1 MAGDKVD
8 ALKETGAETFLSAD
22 CGCMLS
28 LNHTLQ
34 KRRRRFPG
42 PAPGDFPV
50 AADGWRRR
58 AAMSARDNILRR
70 LRAAPQ
76 GKAPLAPDVPAF
88 YAAVSAATPPSTRA
102 ARIELFC
109 EKMAFWHGEV
119 VRVTAANWPHK
130 LREICAWRK
139 ACARSSTASQTE
151 HAEALKA
158 AGIAGLK
165 PYDRPLGEWKKEL
178 FEDTDAGLTSTR
190 GGIAETG
197 TLIVW
202 PDASEPRL
210 MSLVPPIH
218 FALLDA
224 DQLYDTLFDAMQAQR
239 WSDGMPTNALLVSGP
254 SKTADIQVTLA
265 YGAHGPKELV
275 VLLLVNEE
283 ETQ

>member
-1 MAGDKVD
+1 
-8 ALKETGAETFLSAD
+8 
-22 CGCMLS
+22 
-28 LNHTLQ
+28 
-34 KRRRRFPG
+34 
-42 PAPGDFPV
+42 
-50 AADGWRRR
+50 
-58 AAMSARDNILRR
+58 MSARDRILQR

-88 YAAVSAATPPSTRA
+88 HAALGAAAPAGTRA
-102 ARIELFC
+102 SRIALFC

-119 VRVTAANWPHK
+119 VRVTRDKWPQK
-130 LREICAWRK
+130 LHELCLAK
-139 ACARSSTASQTE
+139 GVRSLLYGPQSE
-151 HAEALKA
+151 HAAALVA
-158 AGIAGLK
+158 AGIDGLK
-165 PYDRPLGEWKKEL
+165 PYDRPVGEWKKAL
-178 FEDTDAGLTSTR
+178 FEDTDAGLTATR

-210 MSLVPPIH
+210 LSLVPPIH

-224 DQLYDTLFDAMQAQR
+224 DQLHDTLFDAMHVQR

-275 VLLLVNEE
+275 VLLLVNAEE
-283 ETQ
+283 MQ

>member
-1 MAGDKVD
+1 
-8 ALKETGAETFLSAD
+8 
-22 CGCMLS
+22 
-28 LNHTLQ
+28 
-34 KRRRRFPG
+34 
-42 PAPGDFPV
+42 
-50 AADGWRRR
+50 
-58 AAMSARDNILRR
+58 MSARDNILQR

-130 LREICAWRK
+130 LREICAAK
-139 ACARSSTASQTE
+139 GVCSLLYGEPSA
-151 HAEALKA
+151 HAEALKS

-165 PYDRPLGEWKKEL
+165 PYDRPLGEWKTEL

-224 DQLYDTLFDAMQAQR
+224 EQLHDTLFDAMQAQR

-283 ETQ
+283 EVQ

>member
-1 MAGDKVD
+1 
-8 ALKETGAETFLSAD
+8 
-22 CGCMLS
+22 ML
-28 LNHTLQ
+28 
-34 KRRRRFPG
+34 P
-42 PAPGDFPV
+42 
-50 AADGWRRR
+50 
-58 AAMSARDNILRR
+58 SARPR
-70 LRAAPQ
+70 Q
-76 GKAPLAPDVPAF
+76 
-88 YAAVSAATPPSTRA
+88 PSTRA

-119 VRVTAANWPHK
+119 LRVTHATTGHK
-130 LREICAWRK
+130 SCAKSAPPR
-139 ACARSSTASQTE
+139 ACARSSTAKRV

-202 PDASEPRL
+202 PDAREPRL

-224 DQLYDTLFDAMQAQR
+224 DQLHDTLFDAMQAQR
-239 WSDGMPTNALLVSGP
+239 WSEGMPTNALLVSGP

-275 VLLLVNEE
+275 VLLLDNEVNAVNEVNDE
-283 ETQ
+283 EGQ

>member
-1 MAGDKVD
+1 
-8 ALKETGAETFLSAD
+8 
-22 CGCMLS
+22 
-28 LNHTLQ
+28 
-34 KRRRRFPG
+34 
-42 PAPGDFPV
+42 
-50 AADGWRRR
+50 
-58 AAMSARDNILRR
+58 MSARDNILRR

-76 GKAPLAPDVPAF
+76 GKAPLAPDVTAF
-88 YAAVSAATPPSTRA
+88 YAQVSASIPSSTRA
-102 ARIELFC
+102 SRIALFC
-109 EKMAFWHGEV
+109 EKMAFWRGEV
-119 VRVTAANWPHK
+119 VRVSRDKWPQK
-130 LREICAWRK
+130 LREICAEKGVRSLLYGESS
-139 ACARSSTASQTE
+139 AC
-151 HAEALKA
+151 AEALRSA
-158 AGIAGLK
+158 DIAGLK
-165 PYDRPLGEWKKEL
+165 PYDRPVGEWKKAL

-202 PDASEPRL
+202 PDANEPRL

-224 DQLYDTLFDAMQAQR
+224 DQLHDTLFDAMIAQR

-283 ETQ
+283 EVQ